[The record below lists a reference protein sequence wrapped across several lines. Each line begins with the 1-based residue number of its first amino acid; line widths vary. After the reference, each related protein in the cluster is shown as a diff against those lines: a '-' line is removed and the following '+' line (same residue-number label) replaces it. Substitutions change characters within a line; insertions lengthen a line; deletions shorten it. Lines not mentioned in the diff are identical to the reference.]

1 MKNLL
6 YILAIITSL
15 SALSCSSQSAEIP
28 EPGPDGVYQYFLR
41 PVGNLMRYDTESIT
55 VKAGTQVRVFLE
67 NTSESDAMQHNF
79 VLLAKG
85 TDYKVFGRLANK
97 ASEESGYIPE
107 SNDILA
113 HTALSKP
120 GGTVMVQFTA
130 PPPGEYPYLCTFPGH
145 WASMRGTLTSVN

>member
-1 MKNLL
+1 MKYFIYNLTL
-6 YILAIITSL
+6 IALLPLLA
-15 SALSCSSQSAEIP
+15 CSSESTNIP

-41 PVGNLMRYDTESIT
+41 PVGNLMRYDTENIT

-67 NTSESDAMQHNF
+67 NTSESDAMRHNF
-79 VLLAKG
+79 VLLKEG
-85 TDYKVFGRLANK
+85 TDFKVFGRLANK
-97 ASEESGYIPE
+97 ATEESGYIPE
-107 SNDILA
+107 SDAILA

-145 WASMRGTLTSVN
+145 WASMRGTLRSVN